1 MISIYY
7 VYNLLLSPIVAINMY
22 VSTVNIIQTSL
33 IPSRCLLS
41 SNISTITCLLFFAS
55 GAIEPTRNLKLVFN
69 RHLKQ
74 L

>member
-7 VYNLLLSPIVAINMY
+7 VYNLLLSPIVAMY

-41 SNISTITCLLFFAS
+41 SNISTIICLLFFAS

>member
-7 VYNLLLSPIVAINMY
+7 VYNLLLSPIVAMY
-22 VSTVNIIQTSL
+22 VSTVNKIQTSL

-74 L
+74 P

>member
-7 VYNLLLSPIVAINMY
+7 VYILLLSPIVAMY

-41 SNISTITCLLFFAS
+41 SNISTITCLLFFTS

>member
-7 VYNLLLSPIVAINMY
+7 VYNLLLSPIVAMY

-33 IPSRCLLS
+33 IPSRYLLS

>member
-7 VYNLLLSPIVAINMY
+7 VYNLLLSPIVAMY

-33 IPSRCLLS
+33 IPLRCLLS

>member
-7 VYNLLLSPIVAINMY
+7 VYNLLLSPIVAMY

-33 IPSRCLLS
+33 IPSRFLLS

-55 GAIEPTRNLKLVFN
+55 GAIELTRNLKLVFN

>member
-7 VYNLLLSPIVAINMY
+7 VYNLLLSPIVAMY

-33 IPSRCLLS
+33 IPSRCLPS

>member
-7 VYNLLLSPIVAINMY
+7 VYNLLLSPIVAMH

>member
-7 VYNLLLSPIVAINMY
+7 VYNLLLSPIVAMY
-22 VSTVNIIQTSL
+22 VSTFNIIQTSL

-41 SNISTITCLLFFAS
+41 SNISTITSLLFFAS

>member
-7 VYNLLLSPIVAINMY
+7 VYNLLLSPIVAMY
-22 VSTVNIIQTSL
+22 VSTVNKIQTSL

-41 SNISTITCLLFFAS
+41 SNISTIACLLFFAS

>member
-7 VYNLLLSPIVAINMY
+7 VYILLLSPIVAMY

-33 IPSRCLLS
+33 IPLRCLLS
-41 SNISTITCLLFFAS
+41 SNISTITFLLFFAS

>member
-7 VYNLLLSPIVAINMY
+7 VYNLLLSPIVAYMY

-33 IPSRCLLS
+33 IPLRCLLS

>member
-7 VYNLLLSPIVAINMY
+7 VYNLLLSPIVAMY
-22 VSTVNIIQTSL
+22 VSTVNKIQTSL

>member
-7 VYNLLLSPIVAINMY
+7 VYILLLSPIVAMY

>member
-7 VYNLLLSPIVAINMY
+7 VYNLLLSPIVAMY

-33 IPSRCLLS
+33 IPLRCLLS
-41 SNISTITCLLFFAS
+41 SNISTITCLLIFAS

>member
-7 VYNLLLSPIVAINMY
+7 VYNLLLSPIVAMY

-55 GAIEPTRNLKLVFN
+55 GATEPTRNLKLVFN

>member
-7 VYNLLLSPIVAINMY
+7 VYNLLLSPIVAMY

-33 IPSRCLLS
+33 IPLRCLLS
-41 SNISTITCLLFFAS
+41 SNISTITCLFFFAS

-74 L
+74 P